1 MNLSL
6 RQANLA
12 AAFLLLP
19 ALIFVWY
26 RWSYAPE
33 EAATAGLQNLVDSLR
48 ASATQSA
55 KPSALPAAPAPIA
68 TMPELLAKSQEI
80 ASSYDVDLTS
90 ATPNAINPELLTLSL
105 HGDFRGLMRVLGRLE
120 TLNATLTGF
129 ELTPAP
135 DGGLAASVELLR
147 IPKPGAPMAFA
158 DYMDAMIE
166 YTATRD
172 PFAMGDPVPPAHV
185 GADLGD
191 LSWTYHLTSISLIG
205 AVRIATIDG
214 KDYNVG
220 DHLGPMTIGD
230 IGPSSVSLTAPG
242 TPLVQKLHFRHNPG
256 GADVQR

>member
-12 AAFLLLP
+12 AAAMLLP

-33 EAATAGLQNLVDSLR
+33 EAASAGLQSLVDALR
-48 ASATQSA
+48 ADATQAA
-55 KPSALPAAPAPIA
+55 KPAMLPPTPAPIA
-68 TMPELLAKSQEI
+68 TMPELLSKTQQI
-80 ASSYDVDLTS
+80 ASASDVDLAS
-90 ATPNAINPELLTLSL
+90 ITPNAINPELLTLSL

-129 ELTPAP
+129 ELTPAA
-135 DGGLAASVELLR
+135 DGGMSASVELLR
-147 IPKPGAPMAFA
+147 TPKPGAPAQFA
-158 DYMDAMIE
+158 DYMDAMIG

-205 AVRIATIDG
+205 AVRIATVDG

-220 DHLGPMTIGD
+220 DHLGTLTISD

-242 TPLVQKLHFRHNPG
+242 AALVQKLHFRHNPG